1 MRSQRAAL
9 GKIVLGDPAII
20 QTLILGK
27 MLEQMT
33 ARYNY
38 CSKEA
43 VIVRN
48 KHRVAKKNESCL
60 FPGVL
65 HGYTKRRVF
74 CCVF

>member
-48 KHRVAKKNESCL
+48 KHRVAKK
-60 FPGVL
+60 
-65 HGYTKRRVF
+65 K
-74 CCVF
+74 